1 MYVYRMSRLGYT
13 WKYIKHFLI
22 AKDAHR
28 LHSPLAF
35 SFYNIVLHPGRGLIK
50 AEVTIEAI
58 RRSLESD
65 RTVIEVLDLGAGPQ
79 SRHPAG
85 PGARSGTSPG
95 TSFVS
100 PLVASRQVGEIAKH
114 ALKSHKLAFTLY
126 RLAAWH
132 KPRVIIE
139 LGTSLGITSAYL
151 SHAVPRA
158 KIISIE
164 GSPVIAGLAR
174 RTHKLAG
181 ARVEVL
187 DGNFD
192 DLLPV
197 VLDQLDTDDF
207 ILYVDGNHTYEATL
221 RYFEMGCSKA
231 GERTLI
237 VFDDIHWSH
246 EMELAWAAIVQD
258 EKVTLSI
265 DTFFF
270 GLVFFETTRATQHFK
285 VR

>member
-13 WKYIKHFLI
+13 WKYIKHFLT
-22 AKDAHR
+22 AKDAHG

-35 SFYNIVLHPGRGLIK
+35 SFYNEVLHPGRGIIK
-50 AEVTIEAI
+50 AEVTIETI
-58 RRSLESD
+58 RRSVESD
-65 RTVIEVLDLGAGPQ
+65 PSIIEVLDLGAGPRSKQ
-79 SRHPAG
+79 PAG
-85 PGARSGTSPG
+85 PGARSGTPPA
-95 TSFVS
+95 T
-100 PLVASRQVGEIAKH
+100 PLVASRQVSEIAKH
-114 ALKSHKLAFTLY
+114 ALKSRKLALTLY

-151 SHAVPRA
+151 SHAVPGA
-158 KIISIE
+158 QVISIE

-174 RTHKLAG
+174 RTHELAG
-181 ARVEVL
+181 AHVEVL
-187 DGNFD
+187 EGNFD

-197 VLDQLDTDDF
+197 VLHRLDTNDF
-207 ILYVDGNHTYEATL
+207 MLYVDGNHTYEATL
-221 RYFEMGCSKA
+221 RYFEMGRSKS

-246 EMELAWAAIVQD
+246 EMELAWAAIIQD